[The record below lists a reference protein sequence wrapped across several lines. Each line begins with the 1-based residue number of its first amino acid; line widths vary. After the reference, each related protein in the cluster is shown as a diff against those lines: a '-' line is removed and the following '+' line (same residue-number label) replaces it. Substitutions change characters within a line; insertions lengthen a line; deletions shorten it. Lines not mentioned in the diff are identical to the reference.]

1 MGAARATER
10 RISMS
15 ARLFFS
21 LCVLTT
27 LRTGVTLAQDAKK
40 ELDKLQGTW
49 QVVEDAQGG
58 RSVPP
63 AKLKGL
69 KFVFAGDKMRMV
81 GPGWTTEYMVKLDP
95 ATDPKS
101 IDAQL
106 GDARAG
112 GILLL
117 GIFKLD
123 KDRLTLALDMNAKKS
138 ARPAA
143 FDAKRGS
150 PVRKWVLEAEKR

>member
-1 MGAARATER
+1 
-10 RISMS
+10 MS
-15 ARLFFS
+15 VRLFFS

-27 LRTGVTLAQDAKK
+27 LRTGITLAQDAKK
-40 ELDKLQGTW
+40 DLDKLQGTW
-49 QVVEDAQGG
+49 QVVEFFQGG
-58 RSVPP
+58 RSAPP
-63 AKLKGL
+63 AKLKGQ
-69 KFVFAGDKMRMV
+69 KFVFAGDKMQMV
-81 GPGWTTEYMVKLDP
+81 GPGWKTDYTVKLDP

-101 IDAQL
+101 IDAKL
-106 GDARAG
+106 GDPRAG

-143 FDAKRGS
+143 FEAKPGS
-150 PVRKWVLEAEKR
+150 PVQKWVLEREKR